1 MFNWLEKRKQRLK
14 EEVRRELEEEARR
27 KEEESHPQIQRI
39 VSEEADKYRDSKE
52 PWVTIIGDSIS
63 EDGIQIALDWND
75 AFISYLKSQG
85 VTGVD
90 ETQIVQKWLAMISQ
104 QTAEKM
110 KQVYVDTDGNV
121 SEYT

>member
-1 MFNWLEKRKQRLK
+1 MINWYKNWKKRVYQEIK
-14 EEVRRELEEEARR
+14 EEIDEEQANA
-27 KEEESHPQIQRI
+27 PTLQRV

-52 PWVTIIGDSIS
+52 PWVTIIGDTIS
-63 EDGIQIALDWND
+63 DDGIQIALDWND
-75 AFISYLKSQG
+75 AFINYLKSEG

-90 ETQIVQKWLAMISQ
+90 ETQIVQKWLAMVSQ

-110 KQVYVDTDGNV
+110 KQIYVDTDGKV